1 MNLTNPILAQRVA
14 VTRTLVDRLQSL
26 DEELQLP
33 MFLALSDVAA
43 LTGMSE
49 PTLRRMEL
57 CGEFPR
63 RVNIGPRR
71 KGVALRDYIEWV
83 ANRRA
88 GLAGADGATQT
99 VEGKSAIRV
108 AKEPERAT

>member
-1 MNLTNPILAQRVA
+1 MNLTTPILAQRVA

-83 ANRRA
+83 AKRRT
-88 GLAGADGATQT
+88 GLAGAEEASKAAKD
-99 VEGKSAIRV
+99 KSATEVV
-108 AKEPERAT
+108 A